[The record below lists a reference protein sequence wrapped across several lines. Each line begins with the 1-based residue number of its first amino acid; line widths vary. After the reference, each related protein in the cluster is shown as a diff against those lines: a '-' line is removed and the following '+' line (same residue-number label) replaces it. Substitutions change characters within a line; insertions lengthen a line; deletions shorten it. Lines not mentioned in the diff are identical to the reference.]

1 MRDVDYTDLYTR
13 LVTAMDAG
21 APRGWE
27 HLELTVRV
35 LGTSMQEQQYAVYAD
50 GQRTWCSMPTTAS
63 YDPVMELREALYERG
78 KGAWAAMVAT
88 FSAEGSFH
96 ADLDY
101 DHEPAWGIDLPDQV
115 FAEDVARFP
124 REPQA
129 TPPWLAQRLG
139 RAAQQQ

>member
-13 LVTAMDAG
+13 LVTAMDVG

-50 GQRTWCSMPTTAS
+50 GRRVRCDTPGTAS

-78 KGAWAAMVAT
+78 KGAWWTMVAT
-88 FSAEGSFH
+88 FTAEGSFH

-101 DHEPAWGIDLPDQV
+101 DHEPAWDIDVTDEMY
-115 FAEDVARFP
+115 AEDVARFP

-129 TPPWLAQRLG
+129 TPAWLAQRLR
-139 RAAQQQ
+139 RAAEQQ